1 MDNIK
6 EQFEKLERLE
16 NKAVLVDTDYGYEAW
31 SQMLVVSD
39 GDYVRYDDVMALVNE
54 LIASSKQEPKQ

>member
-16 NKAVLVDTDYGYEAW
+16 HSISSDFGYDAW
-31 SQMLVVSD
+31 SKMVAVSD

-54 LIASSKQEPKQ
+54 LIASSKKELNKE